1 VTIPPSDG
9 DRSVTLGSMSSSSRS
24 EVALGFLHDIERSL
38 GALDHSSPG
47 SLSISGT
54 GSLPSVF
61 ATTDLA
67 VASVAAAGRAAARV
81 VRVQGSGGRRIDVD
95 RRLASMWFRSTIDPI
110 GWDIP
115 SPWDSVAGVYRA
127 GDRWIRL
134 HTNVPAHRRSA
145 LAVLGVDDDSTDP
158 VDRETVTAAAAAWA
172 ADELESAIVAA
183 GGCAAAL
190 RSEEEWRRHPQGR
203 AVAAEPLIHVERFAG
218 GAAGAA
224 AEPPAVTPGRPLAG
238 VRVLDL
244 TRVLAGPVATRFL
257 AGLGADVLRLDP
269 PDWSEPGVEP
279 DVTRGKRCGRL
290 DLCADGGRATFLRL
304 LADAQILVHGYR
316 ADALERLGLGDDV
329 RRTVAPG
336 LIDIGLNAYGWT
348 GPWRNRRG
356 FDSLVQMSCGIAHT
370 GGRLLGLDPRAGGD
384 ADQPEPVP
392 LPVQALDHATGY
404 LLATA
409 ALHGWAARLTDGG
422 ATTARVSLARTAH
435 LLLGGPRTEPATEI
449 AGAVDGDWEPARE
462 ETGWGPARR
471 LRPPVAVDGV
481 DWRWDIPA
489 MPLGGEPTLA
499 WLDTP

>member
-1 VTIPPSDG
+1 
-9 DRSVTLGSMSSSSRS
+9 M
-24 EVALGFLHDIERSL
+24 
-38 GALDHSSPG
+38 
-47 SLSISGT
+47 SGT

-290 DLCADGGRATFLRL
+290 DLCADGGRATLLRL